1 MPHPLRVVQD
11 GNRFYTDDGELLYT
25 APTHVSDYDLVA
37 AQQAR
42 EELLNW
48 LAAHLGYHEEE
59 ITFV

>member
-1 MPHPLRVVQD
+1 VVQD